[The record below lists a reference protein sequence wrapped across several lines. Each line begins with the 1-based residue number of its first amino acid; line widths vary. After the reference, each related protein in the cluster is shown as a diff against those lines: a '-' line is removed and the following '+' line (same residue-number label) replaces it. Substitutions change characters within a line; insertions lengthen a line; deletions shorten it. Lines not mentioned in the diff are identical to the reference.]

1 MTYIPVQVKLKIK
14 KMKKI
19 IVFYVEGVLVKSV
32 DVEKMD
38 EMKGRKMVK
47 GWVGVEMFEKEFVK
61 DDGMMKLEEMVEKMV
76 GLERRFEE
84 EGDDLKRF
92 WMRDLRKKLES
103 WLEVRSGRLEEMRRK
118 YWDGFEKKVIGIR
131 NELKD
136 LEKISEV
143 VGGKMIFVSKV
154 RKGKVVGLLMNN
166 GLKEFEVV
174 GDMDCMDV
182 DEKDMVVFEK
192 EEDLKELW
200 NMIGLKRG

>member
-1 MTYIPVQVKLKIK
+1 
-14 KMKKI
+14 
-19 IVFYVEGVLVKSV
+19 
-32 DVEKMD
+32 
-38 EMKGRKMVK
+38 
-47 GWVGVEMFEKEFVK
+47 
-61 DDGMMKLEEMVEKMV
+61 
-76 GLERRFEE
+76 
-84 EGDDLKRF
+84 
-92 WMRDLRKKLES
+92 
-103 WLEVRSGRLEEMRRK
+103 MRRK

-166 GLKEFEVV
+166 GLKEFEVI

-192 EEDLKELW
+192 EEDLKEMW
-200 NMIGLKRG
+200 NKIGLKRGSE

>member
-154 RKGKVVGLLMNN
+154 RKGKVVELLMNN
-166 GLKEFEVV
+166 GLKEFEVI